1 MVNRK
6 EFDENIKQTLLEKF
20 GRNEFKISWEDLADA
35 LQLDLPKTKYHIFKL
50 EQQGF
55 LRVVERSQRA
65 NGYTSPNIIR
75 IFAENPDSDDVIS
88 DISRNLGDLQK
99 WAEDLQTRES
109 NIKAYE
115 DEIRRQTIT
124 IDQQERS
131 IKLLKEQLYNANH
144 KILELTQ
151 FGQR

>member
-1 MVNRK
+1 M
-6 EFDENIKQTLLEKF
+6 
-20 GRNEFKISWEDLADA
+20 
-35 LQLDLPKTKYHIFKL
+35 DLPKTKYHIFKL

-55 LRVVERSQRA
+55 LRVVERLQRA

-115 DEIRRQTIT
+115 DEIRRQAIT
-124 IDQQERS
+124 IDQQERTIKS
-131 IKLLKEQLYNANH
+131 IKQQLYNANH